1 MALAVSKSK
10 QLKRRAQAEQSSPS
24 GNSWWYA
31 HLLALVFLAALVTVD
46 SGRVG
51 TYMQTRITEPAL
63 FNLRKAMGHSPA
75 VPSNLKI
82 LALDDA
88 TFAFLGAPKPSIN
101 DLSLLIENLQK
112 RQPKAIIIDALMS
125 DNPGDD
131 VQSFKRLQSA
141 AQHTFTGAFLSPY
154 DIKYRNPLDVDK
166 QAYKMTSYMV
176 DRPTTNN
183 QGTGGPQLSEKIGW
197 RVYGPW
203 QSLSQVFRSQGHL
216 SYNSD
221 GTISPFYRISEN
233 LIIPHISMY
242 AADTIGLSKKDL
254 FINRK
259 KVTLTERGGIPINYR
274 SPNQLY
280 KKTYSLLDSL
290 KRARGGRAETL
301 VNPGDIVFII
311 FGFST
316 GSTDFHEF
324 GPFGQ
329 IPGGFIVANMI
340 SDVELGT
347 WLKRLEPSFLFIA
360 LAAILGVIIGINVTS
375 RLFWLIVPVII
386 SVAFCVTATLFIVEN
401 TIFPWLLPL
410 IGFFGTAMIYFAS
423 SQLEE
428 EFRYLQIEKSYYL
441 EKNLRIE
448 KEHERL
454 KLEGYLSLG
463 KTVQKLLL
471 PPRLSDVF
479 GDYKYTM
486 YYNPSLKMAGDWLH
500 IWHDK
505 QGQLRIFMGDVVG
518 KGPSAAI
525 PVASIITILHDCQEL
540 DLDAEQTFKRLN
552 YKLIEIYKGLV
563 TTTAQAVILSKD
575 NQCQIYNA
583 GSNGWFLKN
592 QDEAAA
598 HIMRSTPL
606 GLMSDLKIAS
616 KQIEITR
623 QKEILF
629 SFTDGY
635 IESSRELRSFKRK
648 LDTVRTNSLSVES
661 LHQLLIDCQ
670 RNTEYRDDQ
679 TLLVIQRTSSM
690 PLKHVG

>member
-1 MALAVSKSK
+1 MALDVSKSDRIN
-10 QLKRRAQAEQSSPS
+10 QRSQARQSSHS
-24 GNSWWYA
+24 GRSWWYA
-31 HLLALVFLAALVTVD
+31 HLFSLMLLAALVTVD
-46 SGRVG
+46 SGNVG

-63 FNLRKAMGHSPA
+63 FNLRKAMGHNPV
-75 VPSNLKI
+75 VPSKLKI

-88 TFAFLGAPKPSIN
+88 TFAFLGAPKPNIK
-101 DLSLLIENLQK
+101 DLSLLIENLK
-112 RQPKAIIIDALMS
+112 NRQPKAIIIDALMS
-125 DNPGDD
+125 DDPGEDL
-131 VQSFKRLQSA
+131 QAFERLNA
-141 AQHTFTGAFLSPY
+141 ASKLTFTGAFLSPY
-154 DIKYRNPLDVDK
+154 DIKYRNPLDIDK
-166 QAYKMTSYMV
+166 QTYNIKSYMDAATS
-176 DRPTTNN
+176 DRK
-183 QGTGGPQLSEKIGW
+183 GEDGPQLSDKMDW

-203 QSLSQVFRSQGHL
+203 QSLSHIFQSQGHL
-216 SYNSD
+216 SYNAD
-221 GTISPFYRISEN
+221 GTISPFYRISEKHV
-233 LIIPHISMY
+233 IPHISMY
-242 AADTIGLSKKDL
+242 AAETIDLSKNKL
-254 FINRK
+254 FINGK
-259 KVTLTERGGIPINYR
+259 KVALTKDGGIPINYR
-274 SPNQLY
+274 SPSQLY
-280 KKTYSLLDSL
+280 NKTYSLVDSL
-290 KRARGGRAETL
+290 KRAREGRPETL

-340 SDVELGT
+340 SDIELGT
-347 WLKRLEPSFLFIA
+347 WLNRLEPSFLFIA
-360 LAAILGVIIGINVTS
+360 IAAIFGVIIGINVTS
-375 RLFWLIVPVII
+375 RLFWLIVPAIII
-386 SVAFCVTATLFIVEN
+386 SSLAVTATLFILQN
-401 TIFPWLLPL
+401 TIFPWLLPA
-410 IGFFGTAMIYFAS
+410 IAFFGTAMIYFAS

-448 KEHERL
+448 KEQERL
-454 KLEGYLSLG
+454 RLEGYLSLG

-471 PPRLSDVF
+471 PPRLSDFF

-500 IWHDK
+500 IWNDK

-525 PVASIITILHDCQEL
+525 PVASIITILHDCQSL
-540 DLDAEQTFKRLN
+540 DLDAEETLKRLN
-552 YKLIEIYKGLV
+552 SKLIEIYKGLV

-575 NQCQIYNA
+575 NQCHIYNA

-592 QDEAAA
+592 QSETIA
-598 HIMRSTPL
+598 HNMRSTPL
-606 GLMSDLKIAS
+606 GLIHDLNIAS
-616 KQIEITR
+616 KQIEFKK

-648 LDTVRTNSLSVES
+648 LDTIKPSSLSIES

-670 RNTEYRDDQ
+670 RNTEYKDDQ
-679 TLLVIQRTSSM
+679 TLLVIERKSSV
-690 PLKHVG
+690 PLKQVS